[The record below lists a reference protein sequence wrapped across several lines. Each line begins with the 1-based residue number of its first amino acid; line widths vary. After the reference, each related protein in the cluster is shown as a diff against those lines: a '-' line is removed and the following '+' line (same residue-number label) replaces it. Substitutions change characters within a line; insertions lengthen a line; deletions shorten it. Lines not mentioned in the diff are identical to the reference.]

1 MPARVF
7 HNHTGQAEQIDKDFR
22 AQLGRN
28 GEANRADGNWDFG
41 CHHFNVKRV
50 TRKRIRRWM
59 SKARRRHSKRTAR
72 NELTKMF
79 EQKD

>member
-1 MPARVF
+1 MRCVYSLRIP
-7 HNHTGQAEQIDKDFR
+7 T
-22 AQLGRN
+22 GRN

-50 TRKRIRRWM
+50 TRKSIRRWM
-59 SKARRRHSKRTAR
+59 SKARRRAAR